1 MTSHSKFSLAQANA
15 EFLSSLIFNLV
26 PVGLVYYFLGFDIA
40 LLFAICWIESA
51 FTATVIDLVNQNRQ
65 YNASLNNG

>member
-1 MTSHSKFSLAQANA
+1 MSTHPKWNLAQANS
-15 EFLSSLIFNLV
+15 EFLSSLVFNLI

-65 YNASLNNG
+65 YNASLNNR